1 MKILA
6 CLESW
11 KYVTG
16 SLLNEKFSTENDKE
30 CWNKCNLDEECRFW
44 DYQNGNCRLLLNEGD
59 GPVAGYDGAMSG
71 KKSCLRIKPGPNRM
85 FFISFVRLELKCGY
99 IFLNYKFQ
107 NDQVSYFMCQRL
119 NVAT

>member
-1 MKILA
+1 MEIIA

-59 GPVAGYDGAMSG
+59 GPVAGCDGAMSG

-85 FFISFVRLELKCGY
+85 FFYFICSFRIKMC
-99 IFLNYKFQ
+99 FLQ
-107 NDQVSYFMCQRL
+107 L
-119 NVAT
+119 

>member
-6 CLESW
+6 CLESG

-85 FFISFVRLELKCGY
+85 FFISFVRLESKY
-99 IFLNYKFQ
+99 NSFLQ
-107 NDQVSYFMCQRL
+107 L
-119 NVAT
+119 